1 MKTSIKASLIATAIA
16 MLPFGSNAAGL
27 GSIHVFSG
35 IGQPLRAEVELNAS
49 NEELQS
55 LSARVAP
62 PEAFRQ
68 ASLQYTVAISGLRFA
83 VERRGSR
90 SVVKITSDRPFNDP
104 FVDLL
109 IELNWASG
117 RLVREY
123 TFLLDPVPAGPA
135 APAVGRGAAPVAAP
149 LGAPATSAQRK
160 TPAVS
165 PAPAV
170 AQTAGGERHE
180 IKKGDTLHRIAEA
193 NRPEGASLD
202 QMLIA
207 LFRENPDAF
216 EGNNINRLR
225 TGSIVTV
232 PSDARVREI
241 DPVQARREVQAQSAD
256 FAAYRRKLAGAVAAR
271 PAAPESAPSRSDA
284 GTIVPKVDEPA
295 RPAAGDQVKVS
306 GAPAEQGAAK
316 GADSARL
323 ARLQALEEELVARD
337 KALQEANERVAALE
351 ASVKQMQELLNLRSE
366 SMAQLQ
372 QQASSAPAPAP
383 AQEPAAAPAAPSQQP
398 LAAEP
403 QQAAPAKEEAPA
415 PVATPKPAPA
425 PKPAPEPVEEPG
437 FVQGLLGDPAVLAGG
452 GGILALLLAYAGIK
466 ARQRR
471 KQDAGHAV
479 ESIASEFPPP
489 TNSVFGATGG
499 QSVNTGESSVLHTD
513 FSQSGLSAIDTDE
526 GVDPVAE
533 ADVYMA
539 YGRDAQA
546 EEILLD
552 ALKTDASRMAIYVK
566 LLEIYAQR
574 KNLKAFENTA
584 TDLYSR
590 TGGEGGDWDKAAE
603 MGRRLDPE
611 NPLYR
616 ATAGGGIPTAGLVA
630 GAAAVASLATAGVH
644 GGDSGSAPA
653 ASFETPASPTREP
666 VPTEMPGD
674 AGIEALPEVDA
685 GALDFDL
692 DAGLDFGSDA
702 ATAETPMPQI
712 DAVPSVE
719 AAQMREEAP
728 SFDLDVGGVAE
739 QVSKHEP
746 VATPVADPMLA
757 TVIGQGMDFAAADQA
772 LEFDLASELDVAAA
786 PAVGEVS
793 LDQTM
798 ISPEGAPAAGG
809 SGTAE
814 DLEKTSFDSSL
825 LDFDF
830 NLDGGANQAAATPPA
845 LDLAGI
851 DLNLEAT
858 SLASGAAAMDAGDAA
873 AASAGG
879 LAADADVIEEVTRS
893 WSSRAPMR
901 KWVTPR
907 GQGSLSR
914 RCCARDRPNS
924 GRRRLVWLSDS
935 ADGRICFCAD
945 VVGPPQGGPFI
956 FMHSGFLIALWMAC
970 VVVLQF
976 LSPPALAVA
985 LAFCAL
991 AGWWLAPSRS
1001 LKLLRRVR
1009 FLILAILVL
1018 FAGFTPGEALLSGF
1032 PGLSPSREGVTLAA
1046 EHVGRLIAVVLCV
1059 AVLMEGLPVS
1069 RLVGGLHALLSP
1081 LGRVG
1086 LPTERLAVRL
1096 MLVLRYVESAPP
1108 ASWRE
1113 WLTSDGSGGN
1123 GTEKIVFARELLA
1136 WREWT
1141 LLLAMFVVAV
1151 LWFGVAR

>member
-1 MKTSIKASLIATAIA
+1 MMKTSIKASLIATAIA
-16 MLPFGSNAAGL
+16 MFPLGSNAAGL

-62 PEAFRQ
+62 AEAFRQ
-68 ASLQYTVAISGLRFA
+68 ASLQYTAAISGLRFA

-117 RLVREY
+117 RLMREY
-123 TFLLDPVPAGPA
+123 TFLLDPVPAG
-135 APAVGRGAAPVAAP
+135 APAPSVGRGAAPVAAP
-149 LGAPATSAQRK
+149 LAAPAASVQQATQ
-160 TPAVS
+160 
-165 PAPAV
+165 APV
-170 AQTAGGERHE
+170 AGQAAGTGGERHE
-180 IKKGDTLHRIAEA
+180 IRKGDTLHRIAEA

-207 LFRENPDAF
+207 LFRENPEAF
-216 EGNNINRLR
+216 DGNNINRLR
-225 TGSIVTV
+225 TGSIVNV

-241 DPVQARREVQAQSAD
+241 DPGQARREVQAQSAD

-271 PAAPESAPSRSDA
+271 PAAGESAPSRSDA

-306 GAPAEQGAAK
+306 GAPAEP
-316 GADSARL
+316 GADKARL

-337 KALQEANERVAALE
+337 KALEEANSRVAALE
-351 ASVKQMQELLNLRSE
+351 ANVKQMQELLNLRSE

-372 QQASSAPAPAP
+372 QQATAAPSASAQELAAASSAPAQQP
-383 AQEPAAAPAAPSQQP
+383 PAAES
-398 LAAEP
+398 
-403 QQAAPAKEEAPA
+403 QQAASA
-415 PVATPKPAPA
+415 PVQEQAPVPAPA
-425 PKPAPEPVEEPG
+425 PKPAPAPVEEPG
-437 FVQGLLGDPAVLAGG
+437 FVQSLLGDPAVLAGG
-452 GGILALLLAYAGIK
+452 GGILALLLAYVGIK

-471 KQDAGHAV
+471 RQDEDHGV
-479 ESIASEFPPP
+479 ESVASAFPPP

-552 ALKTDASRMAIYVK
+552 ALKTDTTRMAIYVK

-590 TGGEGGDWDKAAE
+590 TGGEGGDWEKAAE

-616 ATAGGGIPTAGLVA
+616 ASAASGIPTAGLAA
-630 GAAAVASLATAGVH
+630 GASVAAGLAAATHSGASDTSFAAAG
-644 GGDSGSAPA
+644 PA
-653 ASFETPASPTREP
+653 VRESPS
-666 VPTEMPGD
+666 TEMPVD

-692 DAGLDFGSDA
+692 DAGLDLGAVA
-702 ATAETPMPQI
+702 AAEAPMPQL
-712 DAVPSVE
+712 DAVPPAEIAAQSLE
-719 AAQMREEAP
+719 AAA
-728 SFDLDVGGVAE
+728 SFDLDVGGITGGAVDT
-739 QVSKHEP
+739 EP
-746 VATPVADPMLA
+746 VSTPAADPMLA

-772 LEFDLASELDVAAA
+772 LEFDLAQDLDVA
-786 PAVGEVS
+786 PASVTGEVS
-793 LDQTM
+793 LNETV
-798 ISPEGAPAAGG
+798 ISADGAPAA
-809 SGTAE
+809 SGNGAAD

-830 NLDGGANQAAATPPA
+830 NLDGGANQPAASSPG

-858 SLASGAAAMDAGDAA
+858 SSMPLTPAAEAAEIPDIGDVVGPAA
-873 AASAGG
+873 EASAGG
-879 LAADADVIEEVTRS
+879 LAPDADVVEEVNTKLELA
-893 WSSRAPMR
+893 RAYEEMGD
-901 KWVTPR
+901 T
-907 GQGSLSR
+907 
-914 RCCARDRPNS
+914 
-924 GRRRLVWLSDS
+924 
-935 ADGRICFCAD
+935 
-945 VVGPPQGGPFI
+945 
-956 FMHSGFLIALWMAC
+956 
-970 VVVLQF
+970 
-976 LSPPALAVA
+976 
-985 LAFCAL
+985 
-991 AGWWLAPSRS
+991 
-1001 LKLLRRVR
+1001 
-1009 FLILAILVL
+1009 
-1018 FAGFTPGEALLSGF
+1018 
-1032 PGLSPSREGVTLAA
+1032 EG
-1046 EHVGRLIAVVLCV
+1046 
-1059 AVLMEGLPVS
+1059 
-1069 RLVGGLHALLSP
+1069 
-1081 LGRVG
+1081 
-1086 LPTERLAVRL
+1086 
-1096 MLVLRYVESAPP
+1096 
-1108 ASWRE
+1108 
-1113 WLTSDGSGGN
+1113 
-1123 GTEKIVFARELLA
+1123 ARELVQEVLREGSAAQREAAARLA
-1136 WREWT
+1136 ER
-1141 LLLAMFVVAV
+1141 L
-1151 LWFGVAR
+1151 G

>member
-1 MKTSIKASLIATAIA
+1 MMKTSIKASLIATAIA
-16 MLPFGSNAAGL
+16 MFPLGSNAAGL

-62 PEAFRQ
+62 LEAFRQ
-68 ASLQYTVAISGLRFA
+68 ASLQYTAAISGLRFA

-117 RLVREY
+117 RLMREY
-123 TFLLDPVPAGPA
+123 TFLLDPVPAGAP

-149 LGAPATSAQRK
+149 LAAPAASVQRR
-160 TPAVS
+160 
-165 PAPAV
+165 APV
-170 AQTAGGERHE
+170 ANQAPVAGQAAGTGGERHE
-180 IKKGDTLHRIAEA
+180 IRKGDTLHRIAEA

-207 LFRENPDAF
+207 LFRENPEAF
-216 EGNNINRLR
+216 DGNNINRLR
-225 TGSIVTV
+225 TGAIVNV

-241 DPVQARREVQAQSAD
+241 DPGQARREVQAQSAD

-271 PAAPESAPSRSDA
+271 PVAGESAPSRSDA

-295 RPAAGDQVKVS
+295 RPVAGDQVKVS
-306 GAPAEQGAAK
+306 GAPAEP
-316 GADSARL
+316 GADKARL

-337 KALQEANERVAALE
+337 KALEEANSRVAALE
-351 ASVKQMQELLNLRSE
+351 ANVKQMQELLNLRSE

-372 QQASSAPAPAP
+372 QQATAAPSAA
-383 AQEPAAAPAAPSQQP
+383 AQEPAAASSAPAQQPPAAES
-398 LAAEP
+398 
-403 QQAAPAKEEAPA
+403 QQAAPVQEQA
-415 PVATPKPAPA
+415 PVPAPA
-425 PKPAPEPVEEPG
+425 PKSAPAPVQAPAAVEEPG
-437 FVQGLLGDPAVLAGG
+437 FVQSLLGDPAVLAGG
-452 GGILALLLAYAGIK
+452 GGILALLLAYVGIK

-471 KQDAGHAV
+471 RQDEDHGV
-479 ESIASEFPPP
+479 ESVASAFPPP

-552 ALKTDASRMAIYVK
+552 ALKTDTTRMAIYVK

-590 TGGEGGDWDKAAE
+590 TGGEGGDWEKAAE

-616 ATAGGGIPTAGLVA
+616 ASAASGIPTAGFAA
-630 GAAAVASLATAGVH
+630 GATVAAGLAAATHSGASDTSFAAAG
-644 GGDSGSAPA
+644 PA
-653 ASFETPASPTREP
+653 VRESPS
-666 VPTEMPGD
+666 TEMPVD

-692 DAGLDFGSDA
+692 DAGLDLGAVA
-702 ATAETPMPQI
+702 AAEAPMPQL
-712 DAVPSVE
+712 DAVPPAEIAAQPLE
-719 AAQMREEAP
+719 AAA
-728 SFDLDVGGVAE
+728 SFDLDVGGITG
-739 QVSKHEP
+739 EP
-746 VATPVADPMLA
+746 VETEPVSQPAADPMLA

-772 LEFDLASELDVAAA
+772 LEFDLAPDLDVA
-786 PAVGEVS
+786 PVSVSGEVS
-793 LDQTM
+793 LNETV
-798 ISPEGAPAAGG
+798 ISANSAPAASGNG
-809 SGTAE
+809 SAD

-830 NLDGGANQAAATPPA
+830 NLDGGANQPAASSPG

-858 SLASGAAAMDAGDAA
+858 SSMPLTPAAEAAEIPDIGDVVGSAGE
-873 AASAGG
+873 ASAGG
-879 LAADADVIEEVTRS
+879 LAPDADVVEEVNTKLELA
-893 WSSRAPMR
+893 RAYEEMGD
-901 KWVTPR
+901 T
-907 GQGSLSR
+907 
-914 RCCARDRPNS
+914 
-924 GRRRLVWLSDS
+924 
-935 ADGRICFCAD
+935 
-945 VVGPPQGGPFI
+945 
-956 FMHSGFLIALWMAC
+956 
-970 VVVLQF
+970 
-976 LSPPALAVA
+976 
-985 LAFCAL
+985 
-991 AGWWLAPSRS
+991 
-1001 LKLLRRVR
+1001 
-1009 FLILAILVL
+1009 
-1018 FAGFTPGEALLSGF
+1018 
-1032 PGLSPSREGVTLAA
+1032 EG
-1046 EHVGRLIAVVLCV
+1046 
-1059 AVLMEGLPVS
+1059 
-1069 RLVGGLHALLSP
+1069 
-1081 LGRVG
+1081 
-1086 LPTERLAVRL
+1086 
-1096 MLVLRYVESAPP
+1096 
-1108 ASWRE
+1108 
-1113 WLTSDGSGGN
+1113 
-1123 GTEKIVFARELLA
+1123 ARELVQEVLREGSAAQREAAARLA
-1136 WREWT
+1136 ER
-1141 LLLAMFVVAV
+1141 L
-1151 LWFGVAR
+1151 G

>member
-1 MKTSIKASLIATAIA
+1 MMKTSIKASLIATAIA
-16 MLPFGSNAAGL
+16 MFPLGSNAAGL

-68 ASLQYTVAISGLRFA
+68 ASLQYTAAISGLRFS

-90 SVVKITSDRPFNDP
+90 SVVKIISDRPFNDP

-117 RLVREY
+117 RLLREY
-123 TFLLDPVPAGPA
+123 TFLLDPVPAGAP

-149 LGAPATSAQRK
+149 IGASAPATPAQRK
-160 TPAVS
+160 
-165 PAPAV
+165 APA
-170 AQTAGGERHE
+170 ANQPPAASQTTGGGGERHE

-193 NRPEGASLD
+193 NRPEGTSLD

-232 PSDARVREI
+232 PSDVRVREI
-241 DPVQARREVQAQSAD
+241 DPIRARREVQAQSAD

-271 PAAPESAPSRSDA
+271 PAASESAPSRSDT

-295 RPAAGDQVKVS
+295 RSVAGDQVKVS
-306 GAPAEQGAAK
+306 GAPSEQGAAK
-316 GADSARL
+316 GADKASL

-337 KALQEANERVAALE
+337 KALDEANSRVAALE
-351 ASVKQMQELLNLRSE
+351 ASVKQMQELLSLRSE

-372 QQASSAPAPAP
+372 QQATAAPSAPTQEPSAVPSAPA
-383 AQEPAAAPAAPSQQP
+383 QQP
-398 LAAEP
+398 PAAEP
-403 QQAAPAKEEAPA
+403 QHAAEP
-415 PVATPKPAPA
+415 TPA
-425 PKPAPEPVEEPG
+425 PKPAPVQAPAPAPVPVEEPG
-437 FVQGLLGDPAVLAGG
+437 FVQSLIGDPAVLAGG
-452 GGILALLLAYAGIK
+452 GGILALLLAYVGIK

-471 KQDAGHAV
+471 KQAEEHGV
-479 ESIASEFPPP
+479 ESVASAFPPP

-499 QSVNTGESSVLHTD
+499 QSVNTGESSLLHTD

-552 ALKTDASRMAIYVK
+552 ALKTDTTRMAIYVK

-590 TGGEGGDWDKAAE
+590 TGGDGGDWEKAAE
-603 MGRRLDPE
+603 MGRRLDPD

-616 ATAGGGIPTAGLVA
+616 ASAASGIPTAGFAA
-630 GAAAVASLATAGVH
+630 GAASLAAAAAHVGDP
-644 GGDSGSAPA
+644 DSGLT
-653 ASFETPASPTREP
+653 ASFAAAREP
-666 VPTEMPGD
+666 LSTEMPDD

-692 DAGLDFGSDA
+692 DAGLDLGA
-702 ATAETPMPQI
+702 AVAADVPMPQI

-719 AAQMREEAP
+719 TVQPFAAAA
-728 SFDLDVGGVAE
+728 SFDLDVGGVSGRGDE
-739 QVSKHEP
+739 MEP
-746 VATPVADPMLA
+746 VSRPAADPMLA

-772 LEFDLASELDVAAA
+772 LEFDLAPDLDVSLAS
-786 PAVGEVS
+786 VTGEVS
-793 LDQTM
+793 LNETV
-798 ISPEGAPAAGG
+798 ISPDSGPAA
-809 SGTAE
+809 SGNGPAD

-830 NLDGGANQAAATPPA
+830 NLDGGANQPAATSPG

-858 SLASGAAAMDAGDAA
+858 SSAPLSPKGASEIPDIGDAVGFSGEVPA
-873 AASAGG
+873 DG
-879 LAADADVIEEVTRS
+879 LAPGADVIEEVNTKLELA
-893 WSSRAPMR
+893 RAYEEMGD
-901 KWVTPR
+901 T
-907 GQGSLSR
+907 
-914 RCCARDRPNS
+914 
-924 GRRRLVWLSDS
+924 
-935 ADGRICFCAD
+935 
-945 VVGPPQGGPFI
+945 
-956 FMHSGFLIALWMAC
+956 
-970 VVVLQF
+970 
-976 LSPPALAVA
+976 
-985 LAFCAL
+985 
-991 AGWWLAPSRS
+991 
-1001 LKLLRRVR
+1001 
-1009 FLILAILVL
+1009 
-1018 FAGFTPGEALLSGF
+1018 
-1032 PGLSPSREGVTLAA
+1032 EG
-1046 EHVGRLIAVVLCV
+1046 
-1059 AVLMEGLPVS
+1059 
-1069 RLVGGLHALLSP
+1069 
-1081 LGRVG
+1081 
-1086 LPTERLAVRL
+1086 
-1096 MLVLRYVESAPP
+1096 
-1108 ASWRE
+1108 
-1113 WLTSDGSGGN
+1113 
-1123 GTEKIVFARELLA
+1123 ARELIEEVLREGSAEQRDAAARLA
-1136 WREWT
+1136 QR
-1141 LLLAMFVVAV
+1141 L
-1151 LWFGVAR
+1151 G